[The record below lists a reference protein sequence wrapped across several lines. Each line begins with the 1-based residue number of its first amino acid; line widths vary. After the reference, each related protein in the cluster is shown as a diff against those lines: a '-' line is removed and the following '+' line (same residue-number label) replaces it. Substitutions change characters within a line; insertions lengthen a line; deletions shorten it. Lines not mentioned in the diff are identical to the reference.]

1 MHTRGGQGPAQLLEP
16 GLRRE
21 RPANAVFLNRQSAR
35 GGGREGGLRRGH
47 VCVHRGPWS
56 CEPEPSVWAGPDTR
70 ALPGVRQRA
79 VTGNLRVLPLPP
91 SPRNRRAQGMA
102 TDMQRKRSSEGP
114 DGTLAPSDGQSVE
127 RAESPTPGLAQGME
141 PGAGQ
146 EGAMFVH
153 ARSYEDLTESE
164 DGAASGESPKEGA
177 GGPPPLATD
186 MRQISQD
193 FSELSTQLT
202 GVARDLQEEML
213 PGSSED
219 WPESPGAAR
228 RPATEPPRDGAGE
241 GDEEEAAEAWRRHQK
256 HVFVLSEAGK
266 PVYSRYGSE
275 EALSSTM
282 GVMVALVSFLEADK
296 NAIRSIHA
304 DGYKVVFVR
313 RSPLVL
319 VAVARTRQSAQEL
332 AQELLYIYYQILS
345 LLTGAQLSHIF
356 QQKQN
361 YDLRRLL
368 SGSERITDNLLQLMA
383 RDPSFLMGAAR
394 CLPLA
399 AAVRDVVSASL
410 QQARAR
416 SLVFSILLARNQLVA
431 LVRRKD
437 QFLHPIDL
445 HLLFN
450 LISSSSSFRE
460 GEAWTPV
467 CLPKFNAAGF
477 FHAHISYLEPDTD
490 LCLLLV
496 STDREDFFAVSD
508 CRRRFQER
516 LRKRGAHLALRE
528 ALRTPYYSVAQVGVP
543 DLRHFLYK
551 SKSSGLF
558 TSLAW
563 VTGAFELYMC
573 YSPLGTKASAVSA
586 IHKLMRWIRKEE
598 DRLFILTPLT
608 Y

>member
-1 MHTRGGQGPAQLLEP
+1 MHPRGGPSRAERLEL
-16 GLRRE
+16 GLGRE
-21 RPANAVFLNRQSAR
+21 RPAKAIFLHRR
-35 GGGREGGLRRGH
+35 PGEGGGRARCLRCGH
-47 VCVHRGPWS
+47 VCVRRGPGPR
-56 CEPEPSVWAGPDTR
+56 EAVPSGRPRPDT
-70 ALPGVRQRA
+70 LTPPWVRQRA
-79 VTGNLRVLPLPP
+79 VTGTFCASWTPL
-91 SPRNRRAQGMA
+91 RNRRAQRMA
-102 TDMQRKRSSEGP
+102 TDMQRKRSSECL
-114 DGTLAPSDGQSVE
+114 DGTLTPSDGQSME
-127 RAESPTPGLAQGME
+127 RAESPTPGMAQGME
-141 PGAGQ
+141 P
-146 EGAMFVH
+146 
-153 ARSYEDLTESE
+153 
-164 DGAASGESPKEGA
+164 
-177 GGPPPLATD
+177 
-186 MRQISQD
+186 
-193 FSELSTQLT
+193 
-202 GVARDLQEEML
+202 
-213 PGSSED
+213 
-219 WPESPGAAR
+219 
-228 RPATEPPRDGAGE
+228 
-241 GDEEEAAEAWRRHQK
+241 
-256 HVFVLSEAGK
+256 
-266 PVYSRYGSE
+266 
-275 EALSSTM
+275 
-282 GVMVALVSFLEADK
+282 
-296 NAIRSIHA
+296 

-399 AAVRDVVSASL
+399 AAVRDTVSASL

-516 LRKRGAHLALRE
+516 LHKRGAHLALRE
-528 ALRTPYYSVAQVGVP
+528 ALRTPYYSVAQVGIP

-558 TSLAW
+558 TSPEIEAPYTSEEEQERLLGLYQYLHSRAHNASRPLKTIYYTGPNENLLAW

>member
-1 MHTRGGQGPAQLLEP
+1 
-16 GLRRE
+16 
-21 RPANAVFLNRQSAR
+21 
-35 GGGREGGLRRGH
+35 
-47 VCVHRGPWS
+47 
-56 CEPEPSVWAGPDTR
+56 
-70 ALPGVRQRA
+70 
-79 VTGNLRVLPLPP
+79 
-91 SPRNRRAQGMA
+91 
-102 TDMQRKRSSEGP
+102 
-114 DGTLAPSDGQSVE
+114 
-127 RAESPTPGLAQGME
+127 
-141 PGAGQ
+141 
-146 EGAMFVH
+146 MFVH
-153 ARSYEDLTESE
+153 TRSYEDLTELE
-164 DGAASGESPKEGA
+164 DREASGESPKEYVGS
-177 GGPPPLATD
+177 PPPLPTD

-219 WPESPGAAR
+219 WLEPQGAAG
-228 RPATEPPRDGAGE
+228 RPATEPSQESSTE
-241 GDEEEAAEAWRRHQK
+241 GEEEDATEAWRLHQK

-399 AAVRDVVSASL
+399 AAVRDTNPTPTSACCWSPLTVRTSSQSLTVVAASWN
-410 QQARAR
+410 AFE
-416 SLVFSILLARNQLVA
+416 SGEPIWPCG
-431 LVRRKD
+431 RR
-437 QFLHPIDL
+437 
-445 HLLFN
+445 
-450 LISSSSSFRE
+450 
-460 GEAWTPV
+460 
-467 CLPKFNAAGF
+467 C
-477 FHAHISYLEPDTD
+477 
-490 LCLLLV
+490 
-496 STDREDFFAVSD
+496 
-508 CRRRFQER
+508 
-516 LRKRGAHLALRE
+516 AHL
-528 ALRTPYYSVAQVGVP
+528 T
-543 DLRHFLYK
+543 
-551 SKSSGLF
+551 
-558 TSLAW
+558 TAW
-563 VTGAFELYMC
+563 
-573 YSPLGTKASAVSA
+573 PK
-586 IHKLMRWIRKEE
+586 
-598 DRLFILTPLT
+598 
-608 Y
+608 

>member
-1 MHTRGGQGPAQLLEP
+1 MA
-16 GLRRE
+16 
-21 RPANAVFLNRQSAR
+21 AD
-35 GGGREGGLRRGH
+35 
-47 VCVHRGPWS
+47 VHKKKSW
-56 CEPEPSVWAGPDTR
+56 ET
-70 ALPGVRQRA
+70 
-79 VTGNLRVLPLPP
+79 TN
-91 SPRNRRAQGMA
+91 
-102 TDMQRKRSSEGP
+102 
-114 DGTLAPSDGQSVE
+114 GTLVPSDGQSSE
-127 RAESPTPGLAQGME
+127 RSESPTPGLAQGTE

-164 DGAASGESPKEGA
+164 EGEATGGNPEEGTSA
-177 GGPPPLATD
+177 QPRAMATD
-186 MRQISQD
+186 MRQISKD

-202 GVARDLQEEML
+202 GVARDLEEEMRPEPEDSFQSSG
-213 PGSSED
+213 PGERKAS
-219 WPESPGAAR
+219 
-228 RPATEPPRDGAGE
+228 EPPREGEAGD
-241 GDEEEAAEAWRRHQK
+241 GDEEDAAETWRLHQK
-256 HVFVLSEAGK
+256 HIFVLSEAGK

-319 VAVARTRQSAQEL
+319 VAVARTRQSEQEI

-345 LLTGAQLSHIF
+345 LLTWTQLNHIF

-399 AAVRDVVSASL
+399 AGVRDAVSTSL
-410 QQARAR
+410 QQARAK
-416 SLVFSILLARNQLVA
+416 SLVFSILLSRNQLVS
-431 LVRRKD
+431 LVRKKD

-460 GEAWTPV
+460 GEAWTPI
-467 CLPKFNAAGF
+467 CLPKFNSGGF
-477 FHAHISYLEPDTD
+477 FHVHISYLEPDTD

-496 STDREDFFAVSD
+496 STDREDFFTVSD

-516 LRKRGAHLALRE
+516 LKKRGAHHMLRE
-528 ALRTPYYSVAQVGVP
+528 ALRTPFYSVAQVGIP
-543 DLRHFLYK
+543 DLRHFIYK

-558 TSLAW
+558 TSPEIEDPYASEEEQERLLGLYQYLHSRAHNASHPLKTIYYTGPNENLLAL

-573 YSPLGTKASAVSA
+573 YSPLGTKASAISA
-586 IHKLMRWIRKEE
+586 VHKLMRWIRKEE

>member
-1 MHTRGGQGPAQLLEP
+1 MAADVYKKKGWEVPNGSLVPTDVQPM
-16 GLRRE
+16 E
-21 RPANAVFLNRQSAR
+21 RS
-35 GGGREGGLRRGH
+35 
-47 VCVHRGPWS
+47 
-56 CEPEPSVWAGPDTR
+56 
-70 ALPGVRQRA
+70 
-79 VTGNLRVLPLPP
+79 
-91 SPRNRRAQGMA
+91 
-102 TDMQRKRSSEGP
+102 
-114 DGTLAPSDGQSVE
+114 
-127 RAESPTPGLAQGME
+127 ESPTSGLAQGTE

-146 EGAMFVH
+146 EGAIFVH
-153 ARSYEDLTESE
+153 TRSYEDLTSPE
-164 DGAASGESPKEGA
+164 DGDVAPRSPEEGR
-177 GGPPPLATD
+177 GDQPDQTS
-186 MRQISQD
+186 MEQISKD

-202 GVARDLQEEML
+202 GMALDLEEEMRLSQEDNMDPL
-213 PGSSED
+213 PQT
-219 WPESPGAAR
+219 AR
-228 RPATEPPRDGAGE
+228 RDSARSEK
-241 GDEEEAAEAWRRHQK
+241 EEEDVTMEAWRMHQK

-282 GVMVALVSFLEADK
+282 GVMMALVSFLEAEK

-319 VAVARTRQSAQEL
+319 VAMARTRQSEQEI

-345 LLTGAQLSHIF
+345 LVTWTQLNRIF

-368 SGSERITDNLLQLMA
+368 AGSERITDNLLDLMA

-394 CLPLA
+394 CLPMA
-399 AAVRDVVSASL
+399 AGLRDTVSTCL
-410 QQARAR
+410 QQAKAK
-416 SLVFSILLARNQLVA
+416 SLVFSILLFRNQLVS

-460 GEAWTPV
+460 GEAWTPI
-467 CLPKFNAAGF
+467 CLPKFNSSGF
-477 FHAHISYLEPDTD
+477 FHAHISYLEQDTD

-496 STDREDFFAVSD
+496 STDREDFFTISD
-508 CRRRFQER
+508 CKRRFQER
-516 LRKRGAHLALRE
+516 LRKRGMSHAVQE
-528 ALRTPYYSVAQVGVP
+528 ALRIPFYSVSQVGIP
-543 DLRHFLYK
+543 DLRHFIYK

-558 TSLAW
+558 TSPEIEAPYVSEEEKQRLLELYQYLHSRAHNSSRPLKNIYFTGPSENLLAW
-563 VTGAFELYMC
+563 VTSAFELYVC
-573 YSPLGTKASAVSA
+573 YSPLGTKAAAVSA
-586 IHKLMRWIRKEE
+586 VNKLMKWIRREE
-598 DRLFILTPLT
+598 DRLFILTPQT

>member
-1 MHTRGGQGPAQLLEP
+1 MA
-16 GLRRE
+16 
-21 RPANAVFLNRQSAR
+21 S
-35 GGGREGGLRRGH
+35 
-47 VCVHRGPWS
+47 
-56 CEPEPSVWAGPDTR
+56 D
-70 ALPGVRQRA
+70 LP
-79 VTGNLRVLPLPP
+79 
-91 SPRNRRAQGMA
+91 
-102 TDMQRKRSSEGP
+102 RKRSSECP
-114 DGTLAPSDGQSVE
+114 EGTLAPSDGHCVE
-127 RAESPTPGLAQGME
+127 RAESPTPGLAQGTE

-153 ARSYEDLTESE
+153 ARSYEDLTETE
-164 DGAASGESPKEGA
+164 DGAASGDSPQEGA
-177 GGPPPLATD
+177 AGPPPLPTD

-219 WPESPGAAR
+219 WLEPPGAAGR
-228 RPATEPPRDGAGE
+228 QAVEPSKEGPTE
-241 GDEEEAAEAWRRHQK
+241 GDEEEAPEAWRLHQK

-319 VAVARTRQSAQEL
+319 VTVARTRQSAQEL

-345 LLTGAQLSHIF
+345 LLTGAQLNHIF

-399 AAVRDVVSASL
+399 AAVRDAVSASL

-467 CLPKFNAAGF
+467 CLPKFNSAGF

-508 CRRRFQER
+508 CRRRFLER

-528 ALRTPYYSVAQVGVP
+528 ALRTPYYSVAQVGIP

-558 TSLAW
+558 TSPEIEAPYTSEEEQERLLGLYQYLHSRAHNASRPLKTIYYTGPNENLLAW
-563 VTGAFELYMC
+563 VTGAFELYIC
-573 YSPLGTKASAVSA
+573 YSPLGTKASAVNA

>member
-1 MHTRGGQGPAQLLEP
+1 MGSTWRGPRAPLRGWPRELSQ
-16 GLRRE
+16 GLRFRIS
-21 RPANAVFLNRQSAR
+21 QR
-35 GGGREGGLRRGH
+35 GFG
-47 VCVHRGPWS
+47 
-56 CEPEPSVWAGPDTR
+56 D
-70 ALPGVRQRA
+70 
-79 VTGNLRVLPLPP
+79 PL
-91 SPRNRRAQGMA
+91 
-102 TDMQRKRSSEGP
+102 DW
-114 DGTLAPSDGQSVE
+114 
-127 RAESPTPGLAQGME
+127 
-141 PGAGQ
+141 AGQ

-153 ARSYEDLTESE
+153 ACSYEDLTASE
-164 DGAASGESPKEGA
+164 EGEDCAGSPEEKDGAQAH
-177 GGPPPLATD
+177 LTD
-186 MRQISQD
+186 MQQISKD

-202 GVARDLQEEML
+202 GVARDVEEEMR
-213 PGSSED
+213 PG
-219 WPESPGAAR
+219 PEEPSAPGGQRPSDSPG
-228 RPATEPPRDGAGE
+228 
-241 GDEEEAAEAWRRHQK
+241 EEAAEEEEEGMEAWRQHQK
-256 HVFVLSEAGK
+256 HIFVLSEAGK

-319 VAVARTRQSAQEL
+319 VAVARTRQSEQKI

-345 LLTGAQLSHIF
+345 LLTWTQLNHIF

-383 RDPSFLMGAAR
+383 RDPSFLMSAAR

-399 AAVRDVVSASL
+399 ASVRDTVSASL
-410 QQARAR
+410 QQARAK
-416 SLVFSILLARNQLVA
+416 SLVFSILLSRNQLVS
-431 LVRRKD
+431 LVRKKD

-460 GEAWTPV
+460 GEAWTPI
-467 CLPKFNAAGF
+467 CLPKFNSSGF

-496 STDREDFFAVSD
+496 STDREDFFTVSD

-516 LRKRGAHLALRE
+516 LRKRGVYHALRE
-528 ALRTPYYSVAQVGVP
+528 ALRTPYYSVAQVGIP
-543 DLRHFLYK
+543 ELRHFIYK

-558 TSLAW
+558 TSPEIEAPYVSEEEQERLLGLYQYLHSRAHNASRPLKTIYYTGPNENLVAL

-586 IHKLMRWIRKEE
+586 INKLMRWIRKEE